1 MNNAKALYHSSILI
15 DNNIYVDPYNIQG
28 QPNAARLVFIT
39 HSHYDHFS
47 LPDIA
52 KVATK
57 DTIFVS
63 VQNVVQQ
70 LNDNGY
76 TNTIAV
82 QPNGK
87 YQVLD
92 VDIET
97 FASYNISKPFHPKAN
112 GWVGYKITIN
122 NVSYI
127 VVGDSDA
134 TDELQQQKCDV
145 LFVPIGSTY
154 TMDAKQAAQ
163 LTNIIK
169 PKLVVP
175 THYNSIVGSKQ
186 DEQVFVANLNKDI
199 DYRIDL

>member
-15 DNNIYVDPYNIQG
+15 DNNIYVDPYNLQG
-28 QPNAARLVFIT
+28 QQNAARLVLIT

-47 LPDIA
+47 LQDIA
-52 KVATK
+52 KIASK

-63 VQNVVQQ
+63 VQEVVDQ
-70 LNDNGY
+70 LNANGY
-76 TNTIAV
+76 TNTV
-82 QPNGK
+82 VVKPNDK
-87 YQVLD
+87 YQAAD
-92 VDIET
+92 VCIET

-112 GWVGYKITIN
+112 GWVGYKITIKGI
-122 NVSYI
+122 SYI

-145 LFVPIGSTY
+145 LFVPIGGTY

-163 LTNIIK
+163 LTNTIE
-169 PKLVVP
+169 PTLVVP

-186 DEQVFVANLNKDI
+186 DEQVFVSNLNKDI
-199 DYRIDL
+199 AYRIDL